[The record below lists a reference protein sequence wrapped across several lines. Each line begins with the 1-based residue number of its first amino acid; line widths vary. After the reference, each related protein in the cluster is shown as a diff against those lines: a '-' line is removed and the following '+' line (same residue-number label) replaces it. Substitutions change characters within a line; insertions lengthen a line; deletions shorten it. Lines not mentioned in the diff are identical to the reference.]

1 VNVPLVSVLVTFYQ
15 QAPYVSE
22 TVSSIL
28 AQTHPRVEAVL
39 TDDGSTDG
47 TRQLLETLGEQHPH
61 RLKVLTV
68 PENTGISANVN
79 RGLRA
84 CTGDYIALL
93 SGDDVMLPGKLERQ
107 VAALQAHPDAALC
120 HHDAEVFA
128 SPRDEVLG
136 LFTELMNGRPGT
148 RSGGAELLFDT
159 SYLMLP
165 STFMMP
171 RWALPERPFDE
182 RLRFANELLWHAEIA
197 ARGRIIGLD
206 DVLVRYRRHAT
217 NTTSDRSYDATRL
230 EEFLMVMAIVTARH
244 PRLHGLAQRRSAG
257 YLLEGARAALR
268 AGERRRAFRLGL
280 AALRHA
286 GVVRGTLE
294 AARLLNTQRRRGTV
308 RSARAHRE
316 LTGGR

>member
-1 VNVPLVSVLVTFYQ
+1 MTVPLVSVLVTFYQ
-15 QAPYVSE
+15 QAPYVRE
-22 TVSSIL
+22 TVGSIL

-47 TRQLLETLGEQHPH
+47 TRELLESLGAEHPD
-61 RLKVLTV
+61 RLRVLTV
-68 PENTGISANVN
+68 EQNTGISANVN

-84 CTGDYIALL
+84 CTGDYVALL
-93 SGDDVMLPGKLERQ
+93 SGDDVMLPSKLERQ
-107 VAALQAHPDAALC
+107 VAALQAQPRAVLC
-120 HHDAEVFA
+120 HHDAEVFTT
-128 SPRDEVLG
+128 PGDEVLG
-136 LFTELMNGRPGT
+136 VFTELMNGVPGT
-148 RSGGAELLFDT
+148 RSGGAELVFDT

-197 ARGRIIGLD
+197 ARGPIVGLD
-206 DVLVRYRRHAT
+206 DVLVRYRRHAS
-217 NTTSDRSYDATRL
+217 NTTSDRRHDAYRL
-230 EEFLMVMAIVTARH
+230 EEFLMAMAIVTARH
-244 PRLHGLAQRRSAG
+244 PELHGLAQRRSAG
-257 YLLEGARAALR
+257 YLLEGARAALG
-268 AGERRRAFRLGL
+268 AGDRRRAMRLGV

-294 AARLLNTQRRRGTV
+294 AVRLLRTQRRRASV
-308 RSARAHRE
+308 RSADAHRE